1 MNKKHYLYISSLL
14 IATFVLPTVTHA
26 TVTDFDPKAGDKTGL
41 IKTELHT
48 GLALGQVSPTEV
60 AFDLI
65 NTALTLLGTVC
76 VILLIYGG
84 FIWVWARGNQ
94 EEVQRAKE
102 ILQGTIIGL
111 LIVLASLGIARF
123 VFTTVGDITGATVE
137 TVDSADE
144 G

>member
-1 MNKKHYLYISSLL
+1 MNKKNYSYILSLL
-14 IATFVLPTVTHA
+14 LTVLILPAMVQA
-26 TVTDFDPKAGDKTGL
+26 TVVGFDPKDGDKTGL
-41 IKTELHT
+41 IKSELDET
-48 GLALGQVSPTEV
+48 LALGQIAPTEV

-76 VILLIYGG
+76 VILIIYAG

-123 VFTTVGDITGATVE
+123 VFTTVGDITGANVT
-137 TVDSADE
+137 AK
-144 G
+144 

>member
-1 MNKKHYLYISSLL
+1 MNKKHYSYILSLL
-14 IATFVLPTVTHA
+14 LTATIVPIMVHA
-26 TVTDFDPKAGDKTGL
+26 ADVNFDPKAGDKTGL
-41 IKTELHT
+41 IKTELSES
-48 GLALGQVSPTEV
+48 LALGQVSPTEV

-76 VILLIYGG
+76 VILIIYAG

-123 VFTTVGDITGATVE
+123 VFTTVGDITGAN
-137 TVDSADE
+137 VDAVDADE
-144 G
+144 